1 MLKSDF
7 ETLAIVRLEDARLLL
22 EQRRY
27 SSAYYL
33 AGYALEFAL
42 KACIAKQFRQHDIPD
57 KRFVLATYTHSLADL
72 VKQAGLQQALGRR
85 KDESSIFAANW
96 ATVAEWDEQSR
107 YQVWTADNAEYL
119 LSAVDDPQDGVLPW
133 IRTYW

>member
-7 ETLAIVRLEDARLLL
+7 ERLALVRADDARLLL
-22 EQRRY
+22 GQQRS

-33 AGYALEFAL
+33 AGYAVEFAL

-57 KRFVLATYTHSLADL
+57 KRFVLATYTHNLADL
-72 VKQAGLQQALGRR
+72 VKQAGLQQALGHR

-107 YQVWTADNAEYL
+107 YQVWTAENADYL
-119 LSAVDDPQDGVLPW
+119 LSAIDDPQDGVLPW
-133 IRTYW
+133 IRIFW